1 MLDYVIIRQRDRQDV
16 LLTRAMRGA
25 DCWTDHR
32 LVRSFMSLHI
42 RPPTRKRPAMKKLNC
57 ASLKTADGKTNLA
70 DAISHRMADA
80 PALEEFDDCIEAGS
94 HQNNAYNGLQMA
106 LLKKTANRAAA
117 TSEERLQRLESDR
130 AHKAVKRAAE
140 TSEERLQH
148 LESDRAHK
156 AVKRAAETSEE
167 CLQHFESDRAHTAST
182 RAAET

>member
-1 MLDYVIIRQRDRQDV
+1 MNWDKGSTKLSYCRDSAEKHRQVGLPNLSSAADRSLPLKLRLD
-16 LLTRAMRGA
+16 RAG
-25 DCWTDHR
+25 WK
-32 LVRSFMSLHI
+32 V
-42 RPPTRKRPAMKKLNC
+42 
-57 ASLKTADGKTNLA
+57 
-70 DAISHRMADA
+70 
-80 PALEEFDDCIEAGS
+80 
-94 HQNNAYNGLQMA
+94 
-106 LLKKTANRAAA
+106 AA

-156 AVKRAAETSEE
+156 AIKRAAETSEE